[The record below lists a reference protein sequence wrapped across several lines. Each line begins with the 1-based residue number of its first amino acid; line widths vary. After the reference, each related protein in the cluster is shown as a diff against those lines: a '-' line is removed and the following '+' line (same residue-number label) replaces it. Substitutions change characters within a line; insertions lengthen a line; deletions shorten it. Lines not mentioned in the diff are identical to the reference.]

1 MQVVGQKDHCAL
13 LQKAQFFLL
22 LPYLVAQAKVISG
35 MWFCAGFVQKFCSVE
50 SFKRYDTKV

>member
-35 MWFCAGFVQKFCSVE
+35 M
-50 SFKRYDTKV
+50 